1 MVTESLLAEADGG
14 KPAEK
19 ALQFLLA
26 APKRVADGGRLV
38 LRPSLLLCPQVLSSG
53 AASHILSKKKKK
65 ATSEMWQSTFLGL
78 ILISKLL
85 LSIHIILSSNTYFLK
100 L

>member
-65 ATSEMWQSTFLGL
+65 SNKRNVAEYFPGSYSNLQIVTFY
-78 ILISKLL
+78 SYH
-85 LSIHIILSSNTYFLK
+85 S
-100 L
+100 